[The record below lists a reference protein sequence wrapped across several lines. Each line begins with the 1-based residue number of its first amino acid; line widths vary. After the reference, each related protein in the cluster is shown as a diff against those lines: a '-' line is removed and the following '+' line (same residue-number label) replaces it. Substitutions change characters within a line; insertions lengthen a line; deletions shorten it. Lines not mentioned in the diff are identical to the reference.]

1 MIADE
6 RFMLQ
11 ELYADDPW
19 RLIVS
24 CILLNQTT
32 RRQVDRVRGILFA
45 MWPSPDR
52 MAQADTEQLATVLH
66 PLGFFNQRAD
76 RLKKLSLRWCEL
88 QAELGFCDWDE
99 EVLAALPGV
108 GPYAL
113 DSYRIFHLNDLSRCD
128 SGDKEIMAWL
138 AREGEL

>member
-6 RFMLQ
+6 RIMLQ

-45 MWPSPDR
+45 MWPTAEAMSK
-52 MAQADTEQLATVLH
+52 ADPEQLRTVLH
-66 PLGFFNQRAD
+66 PLGFQNRRSD
-76 RLKKLSLRWCEL
+76 TIKRLSERWVEL
-88 QAELGFCDWDE
+88 TTEMGPHDWHE
-99 EVLAALPGV
+99 EVVRSLPGV

-113 DSYRIFHLNDLSRCD
+113 DSYRIFHLNDFSRCD
-128 SGDKEIMAWL
+128 SSDKEIMAWL